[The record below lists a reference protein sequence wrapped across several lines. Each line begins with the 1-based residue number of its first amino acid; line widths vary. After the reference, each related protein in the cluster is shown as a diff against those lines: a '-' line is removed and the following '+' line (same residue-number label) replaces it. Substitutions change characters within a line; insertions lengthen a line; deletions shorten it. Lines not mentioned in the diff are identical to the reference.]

1 MKIKIA
7 DKKDKSIEVPKALE
21 VSVSPKAIA
30 QVILAMQ
37 ANQRRSHAHTKTRG
51 EVSGGGRKPWR
62 QKGTGRARAGSN
74 RSPVWVGGG
83 ITFGPR
89 NNRNWSQKI
98 NKKLNE
104 RVLLTLISKKIED
117 KKVIVLSDKKFSS
130 HKTKDF
136 IQYLSHLPIAEGST
150 ILMVW
155 DDDPKLYLAVRNLPY
170 LKLVN
175 VQNLNCMDVANFDYL
190 VINQNF
196 FNQLISRFGIKK

>member
-7 DKKDKSIEVPKALE
+7 DKKDKSIEVPKVLE

-37 ANQRRSHAHTKTRG
+37 ANQRRSRSHTKTRG

-74 RSPVWVGGG
+74 RSPIWVGGG

-89 NNRNWSQKI
+89 KNRNWSQKI
-98 NKKLNE
+98 NKRLNE

-117 KKVIVLSDKKFSS
+117 KKVIVLSDKKFTS
-130 HKTKDF
+130 HKTQDF
-136 IQYLSHLPIAEGST
+136 IQYLSRLPIVEGST
-150 ILMVW
+150 ILLVW
-155 DDDPKLYLAVRNLPY
+155 ENDPKLYLATRNLPY
-170 LKLVN
+170 LKLAN
-175 VQNLNCMDVANFDYL
+175 VQNLTCMDAANFDYL
-190 VINQNF
+190 VVNQNF